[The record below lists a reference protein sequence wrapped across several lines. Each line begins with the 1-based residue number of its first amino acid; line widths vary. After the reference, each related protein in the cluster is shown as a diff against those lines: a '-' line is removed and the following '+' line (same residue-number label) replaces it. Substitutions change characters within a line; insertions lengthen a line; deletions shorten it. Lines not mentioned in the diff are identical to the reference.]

1 MMKLKSKLKSK
12 AIPEIHEVD
21 DSQVDFA
28 AKRLMEEI
36 IIFRKEVECT
46 PIKCEPL
53 YLTEAAELCTVGVT
67 GNMVNNLLTLQELG
81 DKKDQVDWMDKHWL
95 KVIIGL
101 IILMV
106 PLIYYMIINRGG

>member
-1 MMKLKSKLKSK
+1 MTMSRLKSR
-12 AIPEIHEVD
+12 AIPEICEVD

-28 AKRLMEEI
+28 AKRLMEVI
-36 IIFRKEVECT
+36 IAFRKEVECT

-95 KVIIGL
+95 KVILGL
-101 IILMV
+101 VVLMV
-106 PLIYYMIINRGG
+106 PLVYYMIINKGG